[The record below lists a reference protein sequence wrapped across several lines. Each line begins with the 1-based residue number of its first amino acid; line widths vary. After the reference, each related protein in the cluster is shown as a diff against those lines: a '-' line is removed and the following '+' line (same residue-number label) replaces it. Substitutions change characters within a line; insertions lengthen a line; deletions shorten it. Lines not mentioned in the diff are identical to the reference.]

1 MGGGRGVLEGG
12 LETTRCLVTGVTG
25 GAGMPY
31 KLSEIAG
38 RYNVHYL
45 PIISSARACRAL
57 WKRAYHKVAD
67 LMAAVVYEDP
77 WLAGG
82 HNGLSNAE
90 DPLVPEAPY
99 PRVKAM
105 RDTMRAEGI
114 SDTVPN
120 VMAGA
125 RTSVV

>member
-1 MGGGRGVLEGG
+1 MGGAQRVLEGVLEK
-12 LETTRCLVTGVTG
+12 TRGLVTGVTC

-45 PIISSARACRAL
+45 PIISSARAFRAL

-77 WLAGG
+77 WLDGG

-90 DPLVPEAPY
+90 DPLIHEDTY
-99 PRVKAM
+99 PRVKAL
-105 RDTMRAEGI
+105 RATMRAEGI
-114 SDTVPN
+114 DRKSTR
-120 VMAGA
+120 MYY
-125 RTSVV
+125 SH

>member
-1 MGGGRGVLEGG
+1 
-12 LETTRCLVTGVTG
+12 
-25 GAGMPY
+25 MPY

-45 PIISSARACRAL
+45 PIISSARAFRAL

-82 HNGLSNAE
+82 HNGLSNAA
-90 DPLVPEAPY
+90 DPLTPEDPY
-99 PRVKAM
+99 PRVKAL
-105 RDTMRAEGI
+105 RATMRAEGI
-114 SDTVPN
+114 AATVQIGR
-120 VMAGA
+120 ASCRERGGK
-125 RTSVV
+125 